1 MRTPIAFRIQGFI
14 DELVSMRGLAQEL
27 DASHRQAQIDRLTQA
42 CDLAEL
48 HIENLLYQFRRE
60 QYVLEDQPPPNRR
73 GRATNVPKK

>member
-14 DELVSMRGLAQEL
+14 DELVSVRGLAQEL
-27 DASHRQAQIDRLTQA
+27 DASNRQAQIDRLTQA

-60 QYVLEDQPPPNRR
+60 QYVLEDQPLPSTK
-73 GRATNVPKK
+73 GRATHVPRK